1 MKKPRRD
8 VPIPVFGVPLEVKPD
23 RFRHLKLY
31 WHPQEGINWVVGQ
44 IASKQQLEDAIAA
57 AAGLRLPN
65 DLLPALDPGDVIEI
79 QEGTY
84 WIDRD
89 WKVLPLP
96 STSSP
101 DCIS

>member
-1 MKKPRRD
+1 MSRRD
-8 VPIPVFGVPLEVKPD
+8 VPIPVFGVPAVVNPN
-23 RFRHLKLY
+23 RHLLIPLY

-44 IASKQQLEDAIAA
+44 VVSKQQLEDAITA

-89 WKVLPLP
+89 WQVLPLP
-96 STSSP
+96 STRSETIKT
-101 DCIS
+101 D